1 MLGGVFISYRREDSG
16 GYAGRIY
23 DRLTSRLGRE
33 NVFFDVDA
41 IPPGRDFVDVL
52 SDRVGKCDAL
62 LAVIGQHWVASADG
76 QNRRR
81 LDDPND
87 FVRIEIEAALQRNVP
102 VIPVLVDGASMP
114 QPGEL
119 PDNLKKLTRRQAI
132 EISLTRFDSDAE
144 RLTDALSQLEDEL
157 RQRDAAGGE
166 PPARSIED
174 EAQRSAPERPT
185 EAKAPAA
192 TSTGAGRVAE
202 PTRPE
207 APLAALPGQAKPR
220 SFVVLAIVG
229 LAIVAGAVMLL
240 TRLGSHGDKA
250 ADLIAPPASPQP
262 AVPAPAPAS
271 NAVEPDEWLTLDDFR
286 TELNQKA
293 AAGYQPDVMSGK
305 CEDGV
310 IKYHAHWTQ
319 KSPGL
324 LYVHLLGLFENN
336 FNARKTDLTSQ
347 GYALQ
352 YQNVFLG
359 CEGRKRYLAL
369 WTKSE

>member
-52 SDRVGKCDAL
+52 SERVGKCDVL
-62 LAVIGQHWVASADG
+62 LAVIGKHWVASADG

-87 FVRIEIEAALQRNVP
+87 FVRIEIEAALERNVP
-102 VIPVLVDGASMP
+102 VIPVLVDGAPMP
-114 QPGEL
+114 QPEEL
-119 PDNLKKLTRRQAI
+119 PESLKKLTRRQAV

-144 RLTDALSQLEDEL
+144 RLTDALSQIEDEL
-157 RQRDAAGGE
+157 RRRDAAGGE
-166 PPARSIED
+166 PPARTVGD
-174 EAQRSAPERPT
+174 EAERPAPERPT
-185 EAKAPAA
+185 QAKAAA
-192 TSTGAGRVAE
+192 SASAGASLAGGR
-202 PTRPE
+202 T
-207 APLAALPGQAKPR
+207 KPR
-220 SFVVLAIVG
+220 SFVVLAILG
-229 LAIVAGAVMLL
+229 LAIVAGVALL
-240 TRLGSHGDKA
+240 LARLGPHSDKTA
-250 ADLIAPPASPQP
+250 GLIAPPTSPQP
-262 AVPAPAPAS
+262 AAPTPAPAS
-271 NAVEPDEWLTLDDFR
+271 SALEPDQWLTLDDFR
-286 TELNQKA
+286 AEFNRKA
-293 AAGYQPDVMSGK
+293 AAGYQPDMVSGR

-310 IKYHAHWTQ
+310 IKYQARWTQ

-324 LYVHLLGLFENN
+324 LYAHLLGLFEND
-336 FNARKTDLTSQ
+336 FNSRKTDLTSQ

-352 YQNVFLG
+352 YQNVFMG